1 MTRMRWSVFA
11 CVALIVAAASAA
23 GAQPLNSPHIAY
35 VYPAGGQRGTTVR
48 VKVGGRFVDTITAA
62 VVSGPGIHALI
73 AGVDKPLT
81 PKELTELRDKAV
93 ELQKTAKTPAER
105 QELVAIRMRIGDS
118 QRRNQSPVFSEIVS
132 LSISID
138 AGAEPG
144 PRQIR
149 LDTALGLSNALT
161 FVVGTVPEVAEKE
174 DKTSK
179 ADAELT
185 ITLPAVVNGRLI
197 PGDVDRMQFPL
208 RQPGQY
214 APGDTDRYRFAARKG
229 QDLVCIV
236 SARELMPYLADAV
249 PGWIQATL
257 TLFDASGHEIAYGAD
272 YRYQP
277 DPVLHVK
284 IPADGDYVLEIK
296 DALYRGREDFVYRIA
311 IGEFPYIT
319 SIFPLGGPAGSKTPV
334 QVAGWNLKA
343 ARVTMDATSAEPGVS
358 SVTATGGELPANH
371 VPFAI
376 DSLPETLEREPN
388 SLPKDAQRLTLPVIV
403 NGRIQEPGDVDIFS
417 FQGKAGQPIVAEVRA
432 RRLGS
437 PLDSSLELMGPTG
450 ARIAFNDDFEDKASG
465 LLTHHAD
472 SLLTATLPS
481 DGVYLLRLADV
492 QRQGGS
498 EFGYRLRIG
507 PPRPDFELRVTPAEI
522 NAGAG
527 TTVPITVHAIRRD
540 GFAGDIA
547 IALKDAPGGFALSG
561 GVVPAGADHVR
572 MTLTVAP
579 GATKETS
586 SIAVEG
592 RATVLGRTITH
603 RALPADDMM
612 QAFAYRHLVPA
623 DGLRVSVLQRGSMR
637 VAPRVLAQ
645 GPVAIPVGGAAHV
658 RVAFPLPRT
667 FEKYE
672 FELSEG
678 PEGVTLGDLLIGPNG
693 ADFALRVDPAK
704 AKPGTRGNLIVVI
717 SGERVPQAN
726 QPNQPAA
733 ARRRFP
739 LVTLPAIQYEIAGS
753 SR

>member
-1 MTRMRWSVFA
+1 MFRMRWSVFA
-11 CVALIVAAASAA
+11 GGALVVAAASAA
-23 GAQPLNSPHIAY
+23 AAQPLNSPHIAY
-35 VYPAGGQRGTTVR
+35 VYPAGGQRGTTVQ
-48 VKVGGRFVDTITAA
+48 VKVGGRFVDTSTAA
-62 VVSGPGIHALI
+62 IVSGPGIRALI
-73 AGVDKPLT
+73 AGVDRPLT
-81 PKELTELRDKAV
+81 PKELTELRDKATAM
-93 ELQKTAKTPAER
+93 QKTAKTPAER
-105 QELVAIRMRIGDS
+105 QELVAIRLRIGDS
-118 QRRNQSPVFSEIVS
+118 QRRNQSPVFSEIVT
-132 LSISID
+132 LSITID

-144 PRQIR
+144 PRQVR

-161 FVVGTVPEVAEKE
+161 FVVGAVPEFMEKE
-174 DKTSK
+174 EKTGK
-179 ADAELT
+179 ADSELT

-197 PGDVDRMQFPL
+197 PGDVDRLQFPL

-236 SARELMPYLADAV
+236 SARDLMPYLADAV
-249 PGWIQATL
+249 PGWFQATL
-257 TLFDASGHEIAYGAD
+257 ALSDASGHEIAYGDD

-319 SIFPLGGPAGSKTPV
+319 SVFPLGGPAGSKTAV
-334 QVAGWNLKA
+334 QVTGWNLQA
-343 ARVTMDATSAEPGVS
+343 TRVTMDATRAEPGVS
-358 SVTATGGELPANH
+358 SVTAIGGELPANH

-388 SLPKDAQRLTLPVIV
+388 SVPKDAQRLTLPVV
-403 NGRIQEPGDVDIFS
+403 ANGRIQEPGDVDFFS

-437 PLDSSLELMGPTG
+437 PLDSSLELIGPTG

-472 SLLTATLPS
+472 SYVAATLPA
-481 DGVYLLRLADV
+481 DGTYLLRLTDV

-498 EFGYRLRIG
+498 EFGYRLRVG
-507 PPRPDFELRVTPAEI
+507 PPRPDFELRVTPPEV
-522 NAGAG
+522 NTGAG

-540 GFAGDIA
+540 GLSGDIA
-547 IALKDAPGGFALSG
+547 VGLKDAPGGFVLSG
-561 GVVPAGADHVR
+561 AVVPAGADHVR

-579 GATKETS
+579 GATKDTS

-592 RATVLGRTITH
+592 RATIQGRVVTH
-603 RALPADDMM
+603 RAVPADDLM

-623 DGLRVSVLQRGSMR
+623 DGLRVSVLQRGSGR
-637 VAPRVLAQ
+637 VVPRVVAP
-645 GPVAIPVGGAAHV
+645 GPVAIPVGGTARV
-658 RVAFPLPRT
+658 RVAFPFPRT

-672 FELSEG
+672 FELAEA
-678 PEGVTLGDLLIGPNG
+678 PEGVTLGDLLIEPNG
-693 ADFALRVDPAK
+693 ADFTLRADPAK
-704 AKPGTRGNLIVVI
+704 SKPGTRGNLIVVI
-717 SGERVPQAN
+717 SGERVPQPN

-733 ARRRFP
+733 ARRRVP
-739 LVTLPAIQYEIAGS
+739 LMTLPAIQFEIGGQ
-753 SR
+753 R

>member
-1 MTRMRWSVFA
+1 MVRMRWSFFA
-11 CVALIVAAASAA
+11 VVALVLAGATAA
-23 GAQPLNSPHIAY
+23 GAQALNAPHIGY
-35 VYPAGGQRGTTVR
+35 VYPAGGQRGTTVQVR
-48 VKVGGRFVDTITAA
+48 VGGRFIDTVTGG
-62 VVSGPGIHALI
+62 VVSGPGIHAQI

-81 PKELTELRDKAV
+81 PKELTELRDKAT
-93 ELQKTAKTPAER
+93 EMQKTAKTPADR

-118 QRRNQSPVFSEIVS
+118 MRRNQSPVFSEIVT
-132 LSISID
+132 LSIAID

-144 PRQIR
+144 PRQVR

-161 FVVGTVPEVAEKE
+161 FMVGTVPEFMEKE
-174 DKTSK
+174 EKTSS
-179 ADAELT
+179 ADSELT

-197 PGDVDRMQFPL
+197 PGDVDRVQFPL

-214 APGDTDRYRFAARKG
+214 APGDSDRYRFAARQG

-236 SARELMPYLADAV
+236 SARDLMPYLADAV

-257 TLFDASGHEIAYGAD
+257 TLLDASGHEVVYGDD
-272 YRYQP
+272 YRFQP

-319 SIFPLGGPAGSKTPV
+319 SIFPLGGPAGARTPV
-334 QVAGWNLKA
+334 QMAGWNLQA
-343 ARVTMDATSAEPGVS
+343 ARLTMDATRAEPGVS
-358 SVTATGGELPANH
+358 SVTTAGGGLPANR

-388 SLPKDAQRLTLPVIV
+388 SIPKDAQRLTLPVIV

-437 PLDSSLELMGPTG
+437 PLDSSLELTGPTG
-450 ARIAFNDDFEDKASG
+450 TRIAFNDDFEDKASG

-498 EFGYRLRIG
+498 EFGYRLRVG
-507 PPRPDFELRVTPAEI
+507 PPRPDFELRVTPPEI

-547 IALKDAPGGFALSG
+547 IALKDAPGGFTLSG
-561 GVVPAGADHVR
+561 AVIPAGATSVR

-579 GATKETS
+579 NAAKEEST
-586 SIAVEG
+586 IAVEG
-592 RATVLGRTITH
+592 RAIIQGRAITR

-623 DGLRVSVLQRGSMR
+623 DNLHVSVLQRGSMR
-637 VAPRVLAQ
+637 VVPRVLAQ
-645 GPVAIPVGGAAHV
+645 GSVAIPVGGAAHV

-672 FELSEG
+672 FELSEAA
-678 PEGVTLGDLLIGPNG
+678 EGVTLGDLLIGPNG
-693 ADFALRVDPAK
+693 ADFTLRADPDK

-733 ARRRFP
+733 ARRRIP
-739 LVTLPAIQYEIAGS
+739 LVTLPAIPFEITA
-753 SR
+753 R

>member
-1 MTRMRWSVFA
+1 
-11 CVALIVAAASAA
+11 
-23 GAQPLNSPHIAY
+23 
-35 VYPAGGQRGTTVR
+35 VYPAGGQHGTTVQ
-48 VKVGGRFVDTITAA
+48 VKVGGRFVDTVTAA
-62 VVSGPGIHALI
+62 AVSGPGIHAQI
-73 AGVDKPLT
+73 IGVDKPLT
-81 PKELTELRDKAV
+81 PKELTELRDKAT
-93 ELQKTAKTPAER
+93 EMQKTAKTPADR
-105 QELVAIRMRIGDS
+105 QELLAIRMRIGDS
-118 QRRNQSPVFSEIVS
+118 QRRNQSPVFSEIVT
-132 LSISID
+132 LAITID

-149 LDTALGLSNALT
+149 LETALGLSNALT
-161 FVVGTVPEVAEKE
+161 FVVGTVPEFMEKE
-174 DKTSK
+174 EKAGK
-179 ADAELT
+179 ADSELT

-197 PGDVDRMQFPL
+197 PGDVDRVQFPL

-229 QDLVCIV
+229 RDLVCIV
-236 SARELMPYLADAV
+236 SARDLMPYLADAV

-257 TLFDASGHEIAYGAD
+257 TLSDASGHEIAYGDD
-272 YRYQP
+272 YRFQP

-319 SIFPLGGPAGSKTPV
+319 SVFPLGGPAGSKTAV
-334 QVAGWNLKA
+334 QVAGWNLQA
-343 ARVTMDATSAEPGVS
+343 SRVTMDATRAEPGVS

-403 NGRIQEPGDVDIFS
+403 NGRIQEPGDVDFFS

-437 PLDSSLELMGPTG
+437 PLDSSLELIGPTG
-450 ARIAFNDDFEDKASG
+450 NRIAFNDDFEDKASG

-472 SLLTATLPS
+472 SYLAATLPS
-481 DGVYLLRLADV
+481 DGTYLLRLTDV

-498 EFGYRLRIG
+498 EYGYRLRIG
-507 PPRPDFELRVTPAEI
+507 PPRPDFELRVTPPEI

-540 GFAGDIA
+540 GFSGDIA
-547 IALKDAPGGFALSG
+547 ISLKDAPGGFALSG
-561 GVVPAGADHVR
+561 AVVPAGASSVR
-572 MTLTVAP
+572 MTLTIA
-579 GATKETS
+579 ANAAKETTT
-586 SIAVEG
+586 IAVEG
-592 RATVLGRTITH
+592 RATIQGRAIAR

-623 DGLRVSVLQRGSMR
+623 DGLHVSVLQRGSMR
-637 VAPRVLAQ
+637 LVPRVLAQ
-645 GPVAIPVGGAAHV
+645 GPVAIPVGGVAHV
-658 RVAFPLPRT
+658 RVAFPLPAT
-667 FEKYE
+667 FNKYE

-678 PEGVTLGDLLIGPNG
+678 PEGVTVGELVIGPNG
-693 ADFALRVDPAK
+693 TDVAFRADPAK

-717 SGERVPQAN
+717 SGERVPQPN

-733 ARRRFP
+733 ARRRIP
-739 LVTLPAIQYEIAGS
+739 LITLPAIPYEITA
-753 SR
+753 R

>member
-1 MTRMRWSVFA
+1 MFRMRWSVFA
-11 CVALIVAAASAA
+11 GGALVVAAASAA
-23 GAQPLNSPHIAY
+23 AAQPLNSPHIAY
-35 VYPAGGQRGTTVR
+35 LYPAGGQRGTTVQ
-48 VKVGGRFVDTITAA
+48 VKVGGRFVDTSTAA
-62 VVSGPGIHALI
+62 IVSGPGIHALI
-73 AGVDKPLT
+73 AGVDRPLT
-81 PKELTELRDKAV
+81 PKELTELRDKAT
-93 ELQKTAKTPAER
+93 EMQKTAKTPAER
-105 QELVAIRMRIGDS
+105 QELVAIRLRIGDS
-118 QRRNQSPVFSEIVS
+118 VRRNQNPALSEVVT

-144 PRQIR
+144 PRQVR
-149 LDTALGLSNALT
+149 LHTALGLSNALT
-161 FVVGTVPEVAEKE
+161 FMVGAVPEFMEKE
-174 DKTSK
+174 EKTGK
-179 ADAELT
+179 ADSELT

-197 PGDVDRMQFPL
+197 PGDVDRLQFPL

-236 SARELMPYLADAV
+236 SARDLMPYLADAV

-257 TLFDASGHEIAYGAD
+257 TLSDASGHEIAYGDD
-272 YRYQP
+272 YRYEP

-284 IPADGDYVLEIK
+284 IPADGDFVLEIK

-319 SIFPLGGPAGSKTPV
+319 SVFPLGGPAGSKTAV
-334 QVAGWNLKA
+334 QVTGWNLQA
-343 ARVTMDATSAEPGVS
+343 TRAMMDATRAEPSVS

-403 NGRIQEPGDVDIFS
+403 NGRIQEPGDVDFFS
-417 FQGKAGQPIVAEVRA
+417 FQGKAGQPVVAEVRA

-437 PLDSSLELMGPTG
+437 PLDSSLELIGPTG
-450 ARIAFNDDFEDKASG
+450 TRLAFNDDFEDKAFG

-472 SLLTATLPS
+472 SYLAATLPS
-481 DGVYLLRLADV
+481 DGTYLLRLTDV

-498 EFGYRLRIG
+498 ECGYRLRVG
-507 PPRPDFELRVTPAEI
+507 PPQPDFELRVTPPEV

-540 GFAGDIA
+540 GFSGDIA
-547 IALKDAPGGFALSG
+547 VGLKDAPGGFALSG
-561 GVVPAGADHVR
+561 AVVPAGADHVR

-579 GATKETS
+579 GATKDTS
-586 SIAVEG
+586 PIAVEG
-592 RATVLGRTITH
+592 RATIQGRVVTH
-603 RALPADDMM
+603 RAVPADDLM

-623 DGLRVSVLQRGSMR
+623 DGLRVSVLQRGSAR
-637 VAPRVLAQ
+637 VVPRVQAR
-645 GPVAIPVGGAAHV
+645 GPVTIPIGGIARV

-667 FEKYE
+667 FEKFE
-672 FELSEG
+672 FELSEA
-678 PEGVTLGDLLIGPNG
+678 PEGVTLGDLMIGPNG
-693 ADFALRVDPAK
+693 ADFALRADPAK
-704 AKPGTRGNLIVVI
+704 SKPGTRGNLIVVV
-717 SGERVPQAN
+717 SGERVPQLG

-733 ARRRFP
+733 ARRRVP
-739 LVTLPAIQYEIAGS
+739 LMTLPAIQFEITG
-753 SR
+753 R